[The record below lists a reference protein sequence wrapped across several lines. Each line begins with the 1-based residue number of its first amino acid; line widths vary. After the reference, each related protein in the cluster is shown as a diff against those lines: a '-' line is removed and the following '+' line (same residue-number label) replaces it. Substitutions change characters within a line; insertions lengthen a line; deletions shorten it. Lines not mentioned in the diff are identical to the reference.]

1 MGVVILL
8 VPVEDTFNQSSNS
21 IYIACTE
28 CGLSDYRNQ
37 PIAPFCNVLQNI
49 STFPNLTCNID
60 RTAVAFCNLFQ
71 LLEAI
76 PKEYQVKLCTS
87 WLQLKS

>member
-1 MGVVILL
+1 MDVVILL

-28 CGLSDYRNQ
+28 CGLLDYRNQ
-37 PIAPFCNVLQNI
+37 PITPFCNILGETLNY
-49 STFPNLTCNID
+49 SCNID
-60 RTAVAFCNLFQ
+60 RTAVAFCNLVE
-71 LLEAI
+71 LRIAI

-87 WLQLKS
+87 RL

>member
-1 MGVVILL
+1 MGVVTLL

-37 PIAPFCNVLQNI
+37 PITPFCNILDETL
-49 STFPNLTCNID
+49 SYSCNID
-60 RTAVAFCNLFQ
+60 RTGVAFCNLVEFFK
-71 LLEAI
+71 AI
-76 PKEYQVKLCTS
+76 IPEEYQVKLCTS